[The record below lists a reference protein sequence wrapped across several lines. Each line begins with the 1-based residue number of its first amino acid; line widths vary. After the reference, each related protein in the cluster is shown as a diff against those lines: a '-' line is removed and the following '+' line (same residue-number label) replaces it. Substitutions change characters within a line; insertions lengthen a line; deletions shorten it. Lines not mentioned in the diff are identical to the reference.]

1 MSSTASSPLPPIMVA
16 PNGARKVKA
25 DHPQVPLDAGEIAAV
40 ARDCADAGA
49 GAIHYHVRDADGGH
63 ILDAGLYHEA
73 IAELQRA
80 VPEMHLQM
88 TTETVGKYQP
98 GDMRDIVRAVV
109 PQGAS
114 VGVREMI
121 PDGVPKPED
130 IAFYNWTL
138 EAGIQLQH
146 ICYGPEDVALLAK
159 LLDVTELERQGIWC
173 LFVIGH
179 YTGRISYPG
188 LLPPFLAELKQAGID
203 SDWAI
208 CAFATEE
215 AACLRAAIAAGGKV
229 RVGFENSVYMA
240 DGSIASDNAARVR
253 EAASFMAGV

>member
-1 MSSTASSPLPPIMVA
+1 MVA

-73 IAELQRA
+73 IAEMQRA

-121 PDGVPKPED
+121 PDGVPKTED

-215 AACLRAAIAAGGKV
+215 AACLKAAIAAGGKV

-253 EAASFMAGV
+253 EAASFIAGV

>member
-1 MSSTASSPLPPIMVA
+1 MVA

-138 EAGIQLQH
+138 DAGIQLQH

-188 LLPPFLAELKQAGID
+188 LLPPFLAEVKRAGIE

-215 AACLRAAIAAGGKV
+215 ASCLRAAIAAGGKV

-253 EAASFMAGV
+253 EAASLMAGA

>member
-1 MSSTASSPLPPIMVA
+1 MDARPDDGGAQEHDDREQRHDETVEGVRTREA
-16 PNGARKVKA
+16 P
-25 DHPQVPLDAGEIAAV
+25 QL
-40 ARDCADAGA
+40 
-49 GAIHYHVRDADGGH
+49 HVRDADGGH

-130 IAFYNWTL
+130 IEFYNWTL
-138 EAGIQLQH
+138 DAGIQLQH

-159 LLDVTELERQGIWC
+159 LLDVTELNRQGIWC

-179 YTGRISYPG
+179 RGNLTNDT
-188 LLPPFLAELKQAGID
+188 LL
-203 SDWAI
+203 
-208 CAFATEE
+208 
-215 AACLRAAIAAGGKV
+215 
-229 RVGFENSVYMA
+229 N
-240 DGSIASDNAARVR
+240 
-253 EAASFMAGV
+253 

>member
-1 MSSTASSPLPPIMVA
+1 MVA

-25 DHPQVPLDAGEIAAV
+25 DHPYVPLDAGEIAAV

-130 IAFYNWTL
+130 I
-138 EAGIQLQH
+138 
-146 ICYGPEDVALLAK
+146 CYGPEDVALLAK
-159 LLDVTELERQGIWC
+159 LLNVTELERQGIWC

-229 RVGFENSVYMA
+229 RVGFENSIYMA
-240 DGSIASDNAARVR
+240 DGSIASDNAARVS